1 MDPFSSLLERT
12 RLPQPSLQR
21 LAVASIFNNL
31 RSSSSPGG
39 SDAVHRCLLS
49 TSPSVVDQAVRELCR
64 LVEEGHATFDATCGL
79 IALQSSLDGCDRR
92 SVPVL
97 VKAIDFICYHAF
109 ASDPSWML
117 RLSESPELH
126 PYNKVLSCRADVHEE
141 LIRQAMLFI
150 VRSRSSGLSRAAEF
164 LRPFFVFSV
173 LRIPFSD
180 KSASFV
186 RDLMSSVVSLA
197 CSLTPSEAVFV
208 IELLMGCLKYFPRKN
223 EEDLTLL
230 VSCGGLLVDALVVI
244 TRKTVTIGESSDKV
258 QLCGLALL
266 EILLSICTAIHKP
279 YDGCEVVIEHAK
291 HLLLVQKELGLRY
304 IPEYISILRSLFL
317 ILVQVEYEHEQLTLL
332 KFSVFLLRWRNATE
346 YSITGTTCGLIEE
359 LLFIFPALVLLSSP
373 SQSLKAAAT
382 ELLSLLETVLMDL
395 LVERNSLPISQAEFP
410 PISRPESIICRLLYN
425 LWFQDQS
432 SSSSTYF
439 LSFSIDATSDLKGN
453 YYESKSWISLV
464 REYSLMVAERL
475 KSHMASQSRQ
485 ISSGPSG
492 MPLLLSAIA
501 SALVTH
507 HTFGVTA
514 VDLLAVLGHVD
525 LKVAMPLLIA
535 VLYFNKIFCSVE
547 HESPKIML
555 KLLELLPALAS
566 HSVMVP
572 LIVQSISPM
581 ISKDS
586 KPILYSA
593 ATRLLCKT
601 WSVTDRAFGNLQ
613 GLLHPKA
620 LSESI
625 SRRGVC
631 SVSIAASVRDICR
644 QNPDRGVDLILSV
657 SACIESQCPTVKAL
671 GFESLRHLC
680 EADVVD
686 FYTAWDV
693 ISIYVLDYSANPIV
707 AYGLCNLL
715 RCGAFDAEAYPE
727 ASKSVIQ
734 ILWDVGTSRK
744 SFCESKWVKAR
755 VSAFVSLTHYEVK
768 HIQESISDLKERN
781 LECLISEDNDE
792 ILKAMEGF
800 QVKII
805 TFEHINRRRLLKE
818 KQIIMKKVEK
828 LLDIFPHAMFSSGV
842 SKSDFEGLP
851 GTILLSH
858 DLTPKHFQ
866 SQGVY
871 KDLQNVHATYENAL
885 LQIGESLPLSRNILF
900 ALLAVQSW
908 KPFMH
913 RWMKAIVV
921 LFEAKGPPS
930 MKDKYSKAAADILK
944 VMCRSA
950 ENCVPRAAEN
960 ISLAFSAL
968 CMVLPPSA
976 TSVMPIASKFLRNWL
991 FEFQH
996 EHRQWTAAISLGLV
1010 SGFLHATDGAEKFEI
1025 ISGLLKVVCI
1035 AKSSLVI
1042 GACGVGLGFSCQSL
1056 SERVIYS
1063 DGSAQEEEVT
1073 SPKEATL
1080 LGHVVSTLSSMI
1092 CKLNPS
1098 SFDSLQFLQEYFPL
1112 SADYR
1117 MENEAPDLSL
1127 DSDDHLEND
1136 VWGVAGLILG
1146 LGYSVN
1152 AIYRSGV
1159 CDVVLKI
1166 KDVLISWIPHVN
1178 SLIQDPCTQKETCEI
1193 PLAVGSCLA
1202 LPSVVAFC
1210 QKVDLMD
1217 NNIDILLNGFQ
1228 SLISQILAVN
1238 KSGYLHQNLLMA
1250 SCVGAGS
1257 FLSCILDEG
1266 VHSVKVDDINSL
1278 LEVIRKTYANPYPP
1292 MVQFGGMLGVVNA
1305 FGAGAAT
1312 LTHSNTQ
1319 SHSLQNYYEQ
1329 KESSYVRG
1337 PILSSPYFE
1346 QFSTYLIQEMF
1357 QVAKDSKD
1365 QQLKRNAAWAISF
1378 LRQRWYAKEF
1388 QIVNNIRSSPTDSKS
1403 FPEDSLV
1410 WKLCLW
1416 LANLNSSE
1424 MDMITHVNTISTVL
1438 RCLSQSPRLPIMDW
1452 GAIIRRFMKYED
1464 QVSSKLHENPSLKKG
1479 NLQEESIHLSFTRA
1493 NQINPLLLF
1502 LDDITDL
1509 SRFRK
1514 LELNLQVYL
1523 LCHLAD
1529 LIKVFSSAR
1538 LEKLFDD
1545 FAEYFSS
1552 SPLSYLVRK
1561 PNQRSMLRVSC
1572 WKGLHQCLN
1581 GSPHDVEYIT
1591 NLERCMEVLYHSLPQ
1606 FPQKFSSIDEVMSS
1620 EEEWFLAVQCL
1631 SKAPYAWLIDFLQ
1644 VHEMSFLNGEMDFV
1658 EVAKRISATS
1668 RLVKMGCIPT
1678 DDLGKLK
1685 PYILNIGAEGI
1696 WKILVEIVSA
1706 LTCAEEKTK
1715 KQWLLDAVEICCITK
1730 YPSTTLRFI
1739 GLLSGSC
1746 CEYMPLLILD
1756 PVTVMSDLPVTLTSL
1771 LSGGS
1776 WSAIAESLVAN
1787 LLASTERI
1795 YAWARQL
1802 ENGNS
1807 VSSSDIDRS
1816 ENHLSAFL
1824 VRVMHQACVSLKD
1837 YLPFEKQLRLANL
1850 TIL

>member
-1 MDPFSSLLERT
+1 
-12 RLPQPSLQR
+12 
-21 LAVASIFNNL
+21 
-31 RSSSSPGG
+31 
-39 SDAVHRCLLS
+39 
-49 TSPSVVDQAVRELCR
+49 
-64 LVEEGHATFDATCGL
+64 
-79 IALQSSLDGCDRR
+79 
-92 SVPVL
+92 
-97 VKAIDFICYHAF
+97 
-109 ASDPSWML
+109 
-117 RLSESPELH
+117 
-126 PYNKVLSCRADVHEE
+126 
-141 LIRQAMLFI
+141 MLFI
-150 VRSRSSGLSRAAEF
+150 VRSRSLGLSRAAEF
-164 LRPFFVFSV
+164 LRPFLVFSV

-208 IELLMGCLKYFPRKN
+208 IELLMGCLRYFPRKN

-244 TRKTVTIGESSDKV
+244 TRQTVTMVESSDKV

-266 EILLSICTAIHKP
+266 EILLSI
-279 YDGCEVVIEHAK
+279 Y
-291 HLLLVQKELGLRY
+291 
-304 IPEYISILRSLFL
+304 
-317 ILVQVEYEHEQLTLL
+317 
-332 KFSVFLLRWRNATE
+332 
-346 YSITGTTCGLIEE
+346 YSITGTTCGPIEE

-373 SQSLKAAAT
+373 SQSLKAAAA

-395 LVERNSLPISQAEFP
+395 LVARNSLPISQAGFP

-439 LSFSIDATSDLKGN
+439 LSFSIDAMSDLKGN

-475 KSHMASQSRQ
+475 KSHMASQFRQ

-507 HTFGVTA
+507 YTFGVTA

-535 VLYFNKIFCSVE
+535 VLYFNKIFCNVE
-547 HESPKIML
+547 HESPKITL

-581 ISKDS
+581 ISKDT

-680 EADVVD
+680 EADVV
-686 FYTAWDV
+686 
-693 ISIYVLDYSANPIV
+693 
-707 AYGLCNLL
+707 GG
-715 RCGAFDAEAYPE
+715 CGAFDAEAYPE

-744 SFCESKWVKAR
+744 SYCESKWVKAR

-781 LECLISEDNDE
+781 LECLTSEDNDE
-792 ILKAMEGF
+792 ILKAMEG
-800 QVKII
+800 
-805 TFEHINRRRLLKE
+805 
-818 KQIIMKKVEK
+818 
-828 LLDIFPHAMFSSGV
+828 V

-851 GTILLSH
+851 GAILLSH

-866 SQGVY
+866 SQGAY
-871 KDLQNVHATYENAL
+871 KDLRNVHATYENAL

-908 KPFMH
+908 KPFMR
-913 RWMKAIVV
+913 RWMKAIIA
-921 LFEAKGPPS
+921 LFEAKGSPS

-996 EHRQWTAAISLGLV
+996 EHRQWTAAISLGLI

-1056 SERVIYS
+1056 FERVIYS

-1098 SFDSLQFLQEYFPL
+1098 SFDSLRFLQEYFPL

-1117 MENEAPDLSL
+1117 MENEALDLSL

-1178 SLIQDPCTQKETCEI
+1178 SLIQDPRTQKETCEI

-1228 SLISQILAVN
+1228 SLIYQILAVN

-1266 VHSVKVDDINSL
+1266 VHSMKVDDINSL
-1278 LEVIRKTYANPYPP
+1278 LKVIRKTYANPYPP

-1312 LTHSNTQ
+1312 LTHSNMQ

-1329 KESSYVRG
+1329 KESSYIRG

-1346 QFSTYLIQEMF
+1346 QFSTSLIQEMF

-1378 LRQRWYAKEF
+1378 LRQRWYSKEF
-1388 QIVNNIRSSPTDSKS
+1388 QTVNDIRSSPTDPKS

-1424 MDMITHVNTISTVL
+1424 MGMITHVNTISTVL

-1479 NLQEESIHLSFTRA
+1479 KLQEECIHLSFTRA

-1561 PNQRSMLRVSC
+1561 PDQRNMLRVSC

-1591 NLERCMEVLYHSLPQ
+1591 NLERCMEMLYHSLPQ

-1644 VHEMSFLNGEMDFV
+1644 VHEMSFLNGETDFV

-1787 LLASTERI
+1787 LLASMERI

-1807 VSSSDIDRS
+1807 VSSPDIDRS
-1816 ENHLSAFL
+1816 ENHLCLYQYPLMLVAHERKGSLHQTQCFL
-1824 VRVMHQACVSLKD
+1824 DVSHFAWKISM
-1837 YLPFEKQLRLANL
+1837 EKQIARELRNWNRPKLEQGV
-1850 TIL
+1850 